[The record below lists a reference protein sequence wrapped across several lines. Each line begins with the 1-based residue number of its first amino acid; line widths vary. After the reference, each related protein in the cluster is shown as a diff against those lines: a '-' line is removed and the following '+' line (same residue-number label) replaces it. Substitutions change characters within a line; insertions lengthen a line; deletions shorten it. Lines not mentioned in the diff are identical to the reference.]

1 MMVVMPLTRDHSRP
15 ELINGKVGAVK
26 ITAFFTKIFAAAVAA
41 IVVSP
46 NSDSPKSRSAKDGAY
61 QGHAADKIENRKP
74 ESPVEKKVGNCPE
87 GVANGTPFQIL
98 LVTVDLDARVLNQ
111 GRSSN
116 VILAVHVP
124 GNGLVIYV
132 RQKAIEPSAVYVIGV
147 TGFFGKLVMN
157 MVGDDVNLLRNQLND
172 HLTDD
177 KKPKPV
183 GEGES
188 VMGSVAVQ
196 INGSMGAQNDHAVNK
211 CNEEKFP
218 GEIVKKE
225 YKEKRRK

>member
-1 MMVVMPLTRDHSRP
+1 
-15 ELINGKVGAVK
+15 
-26 ITAFFTKIFAAAVAA
+26 
-41 IVVSP
+41 
-46 NSDSPKSRSAKDGAY
+46 
-61 QGHAADKIENRKP
+61 
-74 ESPVEKKVGNCPE
+74 
-87 GVANGTPFQIL
+87 
-98 LVTVDLDARVLNQ
+98 LNQ

-225 YKEKRRK
+225 YKEKRRKKQNRKPAKKRQPTFSGFKDIQPSKEFANQFALGWNIQISIPQITIRGRI